1 MSKRLASLFC
11 LGLLLVGSQALL
23 AQAWAGRGRI
33 NARVVDPEGTPIV
46 AARVTLSLNGEGPD
60 PLETDDKGRFSYLGL
75 AGGGWL
81 VTVEYPGYLVSEGTF
96 GVSEFGGAKP
106 LTITLKP
113 IPEEVL
119 RKAAVSEALQAI
131 ERGNVLLAEGDPA
144 GARAEYEKAMAEI
157 TDEDSVPILIG
168 VARSYFQEGDKVQ
181 TEATLKRI
189 LEIDEDQVD
198 ALKLLSN
205 YLMSE
210 GREAEAQAYIA
221 RLPEGELLDANVY
234 LNLGIGFY
242 NEGKLDEA
250 LAEFNKVVEAF
261 PENAEAYY
269 YRGLVRLNQSDNE
282 GAAADFKRLIE
293 LEPESAHAQEGG
305 QFLEY
310 LEGGGS

>member
-11 LGLLLVGSQALL
+11 LSLLLVGSQALL

-33 NARVVDPEGTPIV
+33 NAKVVTPDGTPV
-46 AARVTLSLNGEGPD
+46 VGARVTLSLNGEGPEA
-60 PLETDDKGRFSYLGL
+60 LETDEKGRFSYLGL

-131 ERGNVLLAEGDPA
+131 ERGNALLAAGDPPA
-144 GARAEYEKAMAEI
+144 ARAEYEKAMGEI
-157 TDEDSVPILIG
+157 TDEDSVPILMGI
-168 VARSYFQEGDKVQ
+168 ARSYFQEGDKAQ

-189 LEIDEDQVD
+189 LEIDENQVD
-198 ALKLLSN
+198 ALKLLGN
-205 YLMSE
+205 YLMAE
-210 GREAEAQAYIA
+210 GREEEAKVFMA
-221 RLPEGELLDANVY
+221 RLPEGELLDAAVY
-234 LNLGIGFY
+234 LNLGIGLY

-250 LAEFNKVVEAF
+250 LVQFDKVVESF
-261 PENAEAYY
+261 PENPEPYY

-293 LEPESAHAQEGG
+293 LEPDSAHAQEAGE
-305 QFLEY
+305 FLSY
-310 LEGGGS
+310 LESGSS